1 TSYIDENLATPY
13 GDYYLNEIQLDEAL
27 QIQESTVRRRDALA
41 DSVNFVTDALFLA
54 KKQLQE
60 YQNLAKLGQHY
71 SDLTKYEKQ
80 YALLTSLRDSFTR
93 FFANYSALSGT
104 YNNLDGVDGQINY
117 AKSRVAA
124 YNPKTRPETGNLYFK
139 TGYGRSYNIQNWAT
153 TIGGNLVTVNDI
165 QEQFWI
171 TDNFGTN
178 FWIGLYDHHNHNGP
192 WYWFSGEPYQY
203 ESWQWI
209 PGEPNDNGGE
219 IYVVSLGR
227 ANGWNDIDW
236 EDSRQGL
243 VEINLKPLY
252 DQRKGVIQTIKDAN
266 VNALDALKSLND
278 LLSNNELASLFQGVN
293 IGFVKSYLQK
303 YNEIFS
309 QSQGIIDEATLK
321 RFQNEVFT
329 PLSQAYSQLATGS
342 SVEGLIG
349 NNRPFLISNLNQEL
363 TNKTQD
369 LVVQIDLTN
378 DQQEQWIERNLQK
391 YIEQKQNSIVKAQEA
406 PLTAIRETF
415 QQPTRALFFDGVN
428 DYIQINLNEA
438 ETEVTHEL
446 WFKTTSLNGGLF
458 SVVAGNLGSG
468 GHDRSIHLS
477 NGNIVVRIWNNEVIA
492 SSGLNLAD
500 GKWHHVAHVFGASVG
515 GQQIYVDG
523 QLVASGSR
531 TISDFNW
538 QDKISIGYSADSGYF
553 KGEIDEVRVWNVAKT
568 QAQIQTYYNR
578 NLTGKEQGLAGYWN
592 FDETSGNTV
601 NDLSSN
607 NNNATLINGIQRT
620 VANSN
625 PITRPEG
632 KALYFDGVNDYI
644 NAGVK
649 PSLELSKTF
658 TIEAWI
664 NPQKQIQQYGG
675 IIVNREGEYQVII
688 GADGTLVWAF
698 ANSSPGWT
706 GISTGYVVKTNEWTH
721 IAISYDNGLIKTY
734 ANGLLVHTYDGAGSL
749 GDAHPNE
756 DEFRIGYRQAGFS
769 QYFKGQIDE
778 VRIWN
783 VARTQAEIQA
793 NLNQKLTGNEQ
804 GLVGYWNF
812 EETSGNTVNDLTANK
827 NNGTLISGV
836 QRTVAN
842 SNPITRPEGKALYFD
857 GVNDYINAGTNPSL
871 EVSSNLTLE
880 AWIKPQYQT
889 NGVILSREGEYL
901 LWIDGNNQLYWLFAN
916 TNPGWANWTQG
927 LTGYAVSLNEWTH
940 IAVTYENGL
949 IKTYANGKLVHTYDG
964 GGTIGD
970 YVANQDEFR
979 IGNRQWNNV
988 SPFKGQIDE
997 VKVWNVTRT
1006 QAEIQANLNQKLTGN
1021 EQGLAGYWNFE
1032 ETTGNTVNDLTTNK
1046 NNGTLISGIQRT
1058 VANSNPI
1065 TRPEGKALYFDGVN
1079 DYINAGTNPS
1089 LEVTNTLTIEAWIKP
1104 QQNSQQGVIVSRE
1117 GEYRLAIGTENTIYF
1132 AIANSNPSW
1141 TWVNTGAKIN
1151 LNQWNHIA
1159 LTYDK
1164 GLIKTYVGGELV
1176 YSYDGAGVIGDYSLH
1191 ASQDDLRIGNRQWYN
1206 LDTFKGEIDEVRV
1219 WNVAKTQAE
1228 IQANLNQKLTGNEQG
1243 LVGYWN
1249 FEETTGNTVNDLT
1262 ANKNNGTLINGVQRT
1277 VANSNPITRPEGK
1290 ALFFDGVNDSVK
1302 IADSPNLNPTKITIE
1317 AWVKSS
1323 NWAGQT
1329 HPAIVAKGINEEY
1342 LLWKSN

>member
-1 TSYIDENLATPY
+1 
-13 GDYYLNEIQLDEAL
+13 
-27 QIQESTVRRRDALA
+27 
-41 DSVNFVTDALFLA
+41 
-54 KKQLQE
+54 
-60 YQNLAKLGQHY
+60 
-71 SDLTKYEKQ
+71 
-80 YALLTSLRDSFTR
+80 
-93 FFANYSALSGT
+93 
-104 YNNLDGVDGQINY
+104 
-117 AKSRVAA
+117 
-124 YNPKTRPETGNLYFK
+124 
-139 TGYGRSYNIQNWAT
+139 
-153 TIGGNLVTVNDI
+153 
-165 QEQFWI
+165 
-171 TDNFGTN
+171 
-178 FWIGLYDHHNHNGP
+178 
-192 WYWFSGEPYQY
+192 
-203 ESWQWI
+203 
-209 PGEPNDNGGE
+209 
-219 IYVVSLGR
+219 
-227 ANGWNDIDW
+227 
-236 EDSRQGL
+236 
-243 VEINLKPLY
+243 
-252 DQRKGVIQTIKDAN
+252 
-266 VNALDALKSLND
+266 
-278 LLSNNELASLFQGVN
+278 
-293 IGFVKSYLQK
+293 
-303 YNEIFS
+303 
-309 QSQGIIDEATLK
+309 
-321 RFQNEVFT
+321 
-329 PLSQAYSQLATGS
+329 
-342 SVEGLIG
+342 
-349 NNRPFLISNLNQEL
+349 
-363 TNKTQD
+363 
-369 LVVQIDLTN
+369 
-378 DQQEQWIERNLQK
+378 
-391 YIEQKQNSIVKAQEA
+391 
-406 PLTAIRETF
+406 
-415 QQPTRALFFDGVN
+415 
-428 DYIQINLNEA
+428 
-438 ETEVTHEL
+438 
-446 WFKTTSLNGGLF
+446 
-458 SVVAGNLGSG
+458 
-468 GHDRSIHLS
+468 
-477 NGNIVVRIWNNEVIA
+477 
-492 SSGLNLAD
+492 
-500 GKWHHVAHVFGASVG
+500 
-515 GQQIYVDG
+515 
-523 QLVASGSR
+523 
-531 TISDFNW
+531 
-538 QDKISIGYSADSGYF
+538 
-553 KGEIDEVRVWNVAKT
+553 
-568 QAQIQTYYNR
+568 
-578 NLTGKEQGLAGYWN
+578 
-592 FDETSGNTV
+592 
-601 NDLSSN
+601 
-607 NNNATLINGIQRT
+607 
-620 VANSN
+620 
-625 PITRPEG
+625 
-632 KALYFDGVNDYI
+632 
-644 NAGVK
+644 
-649 PSLELSKTF
+649 
-658 TIEAWI
+658 
-664 NPQKQIQQYGG
+664 
-675 IIVNREGEYQVII
+675 
-688 GADGTLVWAF
+688 
-698 ANSSPGWT
+698 
-706 GISTGYVVKTNEWTH
+706 
-721 IAISYDNGLIKTY
+721 
-734 ANGLLVHTYDGAGSL
+734 
-749 GDAHPNE
+749 
-756 DEFRIGYRQAGFS
+756 
-769 QYFKGQIDE
+769 
-778 VRIWN
+778 
-783 VARTQAEIQA
+783 
-793 NLNQKLTGNEQ
+793 
-804 GLVGYWNF
+804 
-812 EETSGNTVNDLTANK
+812 
-827 NNGTLISGV
+827 
-836 QRTVAN
+836 
-842 SNPITRPEGKALYFD
+842 
-857 GVNDYINAGTNPSL
+857 VNDYINAGTNPSL

-916 TNPGWANWTQG
+916 TNPAWANWTQG

-1342 LLWKSN
+1342 LLWKSNDAVGNEKFAFRLGRNIVTVYGSTTVQNDVWYHVAATYDGNEVKLYVNGSLEGIQSIATVIPDGVNPVTIGGGVNSNYLRGNIDEVRIWNVARTQAEIQASLNQKLSGNEQGLIGYWNLEENSGNTVYDLTTNKNNGTLINGVQRTIDSSIAVPQIVDGQTNLIESKTIANLQTLRLETAYLTLISQQNPDKAQQYLQEYQASDKIEAILQTFLNKYFPELNNTATLATLQQ